1 MKDTLNDSTPV
12 IEARDLN
19 LVFQTGMEDLTAPRP
34 VVRTGI
40 PASGV

>member
-19 LVFQTGMEDLTAPRP
+19 LVFQTGDGP
-34 VVRTGI
+34 VHEIGRAHV
-40 PASGV
+40 